1 MSFEIA
7 EHLDRLLIPF
17 VSCTRLPVY
26 PHINYVETNWR
37 GAIRQLAE
45 DLADMG
51 YRKLGLFF
59 QGRLEGYNRIIGKE
73 WRKIKEELSLP
84 LLECDGISLDYRS
97 SAFENLRGFL
107 EILQKKQEYPELLI
121 LWLGLDEKIVKLLTE
136 GSLRV
141 PETTRILG
149 YAKNGM
155 QYPKQFTAFNEEE
168 SYSKTLFAAYEALR
182 EVMIAPTT
190 KRIHRFI
197 NYTIDIKS
205 NLNKEEK
212 ENV

>member
-1 MSFEIA
+1 M
-7 EHLDRLLIPF
+7 
-17 VSCTRLPVY
+17 
-26 PHINYVETNWR
+26 
-37 GAIRQLAE
+37 
-45 DLADMG
+45 
-51 YRKLGLFF
+51 
-59 QGRLEGYNRIIGKE
+59 
-73 WRKIKEELSLP
+73 
-84 LLECDGISLDYRS
+84 
-97 SAFENLRGFL
+97 
-107 EILQKKQEYPELLI
+107 QKKQEYPELLI

-155 QYPKQFTAFNEEE
+155 LYPKQFTAFNEEE